1 MFHPRGNTSTAVGLR
16 PATPLRSSRASGF
29 APRSVT
35 AKYSLQPASCRAGT
49 TLQLVFG
56 IYRIRNSCNSFDFET
71 CGIIKVCNGC
81 PSISA
86 IPFPC
91 PNNNF
96 SSASICS
103 PAKSDRLLSTDSLP
117 RPIYIWKLST
127 APEDAGKIVAV
138 YLCIANHKKQFLDL
152 PSIKI
157 LLIIIRISSAFV
169 LFYLFIP
176 RCVSNPA
183 ISSISK
189 IFTVPSPPSSS
200 MENMV

>member
-1 MFHPRGNTSTAVGLR
+1 MVVHLSAQFLFLVRTIIFPPLQYVLLQRATVCCQQIIFQGL
-16 PATPLRSSRASGF
+16 
-29 APRSVT
+29 
-35 AKYSLQPASCRAGT
+35 
-49 TLQLVFG
+49 
-56 IYRIRNSCNSFDFET
+56 
-71 CGIIKVCNGC
+71 
-81 PSISA
+81 
-86 IPFPC
+86 
-91 PNNNF
+91 
-96 SSASICS
+96 
-103 PAKSDRLLSTDSLP
+103 
-117 RPIYIWKLST
+117 YIWKLST

-157 LLIIIRISSAFV
+157 LLIIIRISSAFA
-169 LFYLFIP
+169 LFSLFIP